1 MAKELK
7 EQSEV
12 FFVQVTEPGQ
22 VRRNVLESLKQ
33 ILELLQRFE
42 KFKHIRHEKM
52 NEIQKLRNLMRGAN
66 KIMTELKSK
75 LPQTNLR
82 SAAPGESRKPAK
94 KTANK
99 KNESAQAKVP
109 KKERTELER
118 LESDLSAIES
128 KLKSFS

>member
-12 FFVQVTEPGQ
+12 FFVQVMEPAQ
-22 VRRNVLESLKQ
+22 VRRSVLECLKQ

-52 NEIQKLRNLMRGAN
+52 SKIQKLRNLMRDAN
-66 KIMTELKSK
+66 KIMAELKSK
-75 LPQTNLR
+75 LPQTNFR
-82 SAAPGESRKPAK
+82 SSAPREPKPAK
-94 KTANK
+94 KIANK
-99 KNESAQAKVP
+99 KNEAPQAKVP

-118 LESDLSAIES
+118 LESELSAIES